1 VIEAEDPVAVLQ
13 RTRLFSPLSGEALEG
28 LAKSARGRRLV
39 VGEVLFARGDPPSG
53 LVVVVRGQLKVVLRS
68 RDGGELLLSVLTS
81 GDTLGEP
88 SIADGGTRSA
98 TVVAMEPSTVLLL
111 GRPEVRALALDHPEV
126 ADRMLSHLAGLV
138 RRLTDEC
145 ADLVFL
151 DLRRRVAKLLL
162 DQVVAGRVVLELNQS
177 GVASRLGASRQA
189 VNGAL
194 RGLEQRGWISRDRR
208 TVVLQDEAALRRFV
222 SS

>member
-13 RTRLFSPLSGEALEG
+13 RTALFAPLGGEALEG
-28 LAKSARGRRLV
+28 LARAARGRRLG
-39 VGEVLFARGDPPSG
+39 VGEVLFARGDPPDG

-68 RDGGELLLSVLTS
+68 RDGAELLLSVLHS

-88 SIADGGTRSA
+88 SVADGGSRSA
-98 TVVAMEPSTVLLL
+98 TVIALEPTTLLL
-111 GRPEVRALALDHPEV
+111 VGRTEVLALALAHPEV
-126 ADRMLSHLAGLV
+126 ADRLMTNLAGLV

-145 ADLVFL
+145 SDLVFL

-162 DQVVAGRVVLELNQS
+162 GQVVAGRVVLELNQS
-177 GVASRLGASRQA
+177 GLASMLGASRQA

-194 RGLEQRGWISRDRR
+194 RGLEQRGWIARDRR
-208 TVVLQDEAALRRFV
+208 TVVLEDEAALRRFV
-222 SS
+222 DS